1 MKINLDCVRDVMLCV
16 EANTGL
22 HQRCYFID
30 YALNSAQEFVGD
42 LSPTPDYQA
51 ELEKKYH
58 NEELLY
64 HLKYCIE
71 SGLLSVDGPVGLYQ
85 TWVCDLTPK
94 GHDFLANIRS
104 KTAGIKSSLLFPR
117 PAPTALTWL
126 LKSQKPLQWKQ
137 QKTLCCQADNFP
149 PSLPFHQCPCA
160 LKGRRALSFSF
171 GIGNNAPRNRTA

>member
-30 YALNSAQEFVGD
+30 YALNSAQEFVGV

-51 ELEKKYH
+51 ELETKYH

-104 KTAGIKSSLLFPR
+104 KNGWNKVKSLVSKAGSNCVDVVIEVAKAVAVEAAKNTLL
-117 PAPTALTWL
+117 
-126 LKSQKPLQWKQ
+126 S
-137 QKTLCCQADNFP
+137 
-149 PSLPFHQCPCA
+149 
-160 LKGRRALSFSF
+160 G
-171 GIGNNAPRNRTA
+171 G